1 MNFNWTDNVV
11 TRGLSKIF
19 DMVCLNILWIICSI
33 PIITMGA
40 STAAMYSVM
49 LKMVK
54 NEEGYIFRGFFKAFK
69 ENFKQST
76 IMWLII
82 LLLTVVWWV
91 DFNFA
96 GSIGGTGGFVL
107 RVIFIL
113 LGVVL
118 LSVTIYVFPLTARYV
133 NTIRNTFKNALILT
147 IAKLPYTFLMIAV
160 LIAAVVFSFWT
171 VQTLMIALPLWMLI
185 GVSLIVWLYS
195 WLLRRVFTIF
205 EDADKDNTKEGI
217 EG

>member
-19 DMVCLNILWIICSI
+19 DMVCLNILWLICSI

-107 RVIFIL
+107 SVIFIL

>member
-19 DMVCLNILWIICSI
+19 DMVCLNILWLICSI

-69 ENFKQST
+69 DNFKQST

-107 RVIFIL
+107 SVIFIL

-185 GVSLIVWLYS
+185 GVSLIVWIYS